1 MEELFLPVLHSFEN
15 NNVFTGSYGAL
26 RFKVTPAITMKN
38 PKEVDMEASSMLCE
52 LWHGPFCYEKSEME
66 AQETF
71 PLSEEGKENMRQFLL
86 SHVWR
91 NAREESRAFLREGLS
106 IKGEHDRI
114 KENCRCGR
122 KKELATWNER
132 ALPTKPMWRF

>member
-52 LWHGPFCYEKSEME
+52 LWHGPFCYEKSEIEGE
-66 AQETF
+66 AVF
-71 PLSEEGKENMRQFLL
+71 PLSEEG
-86 SHVWR
+86 
-91 NAREESRAFLREGLS
+91 RAQLRSWLEAQTG
-106 IKGEHDRI
+106 
-114 KENCRCGR
+114 
-122 KKELATWNER
+122 
-132 ALPTKPMWRF
+132 